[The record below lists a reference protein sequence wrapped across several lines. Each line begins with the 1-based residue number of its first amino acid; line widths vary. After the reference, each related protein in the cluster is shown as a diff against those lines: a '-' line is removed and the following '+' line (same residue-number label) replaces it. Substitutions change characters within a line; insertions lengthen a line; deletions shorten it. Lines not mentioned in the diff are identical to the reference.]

1 MLGYNGVMGGRKYW
15 GIMLS
20 LALLASFVVVLL
32 PAWLIQPFRPQTAS
46 IIDTAYR
53 VRAVAPVITFAASGI
68 AIVTLFLFWQS
79 LRIWK
84 RIVYILALI
93 LIGFFA
99 WFSLQ
104 NHFEWMFNP
113 LPNPSYVRASQ
124 NTFLSNQD
132 MVLAV
137 SINNESVAYPVRLL
151 AYHHLVQDVVGGQPI
166 VSTY

>member
-1 MLGYNGVMGGRKYW
+1 MKLMGDRKFR
-15 GIMLS
+15 GII
-20 LALLASFVVVLL
+20 LALAVVLSFIAAIL
-32 PAWLIQPFRPQTAS
+32 PAWLIQPFRLQTPT

-53 VRAVAPVITFAASGI
+53 VRSVAPVITFSMLVI
-68 AIVTLFLFWQS
+68 ALAILFVSWKRVS
-79 LRIWK
+79 IWK
-84 RIVYILALI
+84 KLLHILALL
-93 LIGFFA
+93 LIGVFA

-113 LPNPSYVRASQ
+113 LPNPSYIRASQ

-137 SINNESVAYPVRLL
+137 NINAENVAYPVRLL

>member
-1 MLGYNGVMGGRKYW
+1 MLLMENRKFR
-15 GIMLS
+15 GIILG
-20 LALLASFVVVLL
+20 LAVVLSFVAVIL
-32 PAWLIQPFRPQTAS
+32 PAWLIQPFRLQTPA
-46 IIDTAYR
+46 IIDAAYR
-53 VRAVAPVITFAASGI
+53 VRSAAPLITFTMLVISI
-68 AIVTLFLFWQS
+68 AIFFLSWHRLS
-79 LRIWK
+79 IWK
-84 RIVYILALI
+84 KLLHILALL
-93 LIGFFA
+93 LIGVFA

-113 LPNPSYVRASQ
+113 LPNPSYIRASQ

-137 SINNESVAYPVRLL
+137 TLNAESVAYPVRLL